1 MRIGGLGICF
11 GLLLLSQS
19 YGLSQNLQLDSIE
32 NSLIII
38 LASSAKLGTELTN
51 LQTTSAEQKQRID
64 SLLSELGILRTRLE
78 VSGTLLSKYKQRVE
92 ELKGIIRELETRL
105 SQLSE
110 SYERT
115 VKPLQEALEIAEKE
129 LRVQKIKTVIWFIIA
144 GVLGVAAGLGLS
156 VIF

>member
-1 MRIGGLGICF
+1 VRISGLGICF

-129 LRVQKIKTVIWFIIA
+129 LRVQKIKTVVWSIIA
-144 GVLGVAAGLGLS
+144 GVLGVGMGLGLS

>member
-1 MRIGGLGICF
+1 MRISGLGICF

-129 LRVQKIKTVIWFIIA
+129 LRVQKIKTVVWSIIA
-144 GVLGVAAGLGLS
+144 GVLGVGMGLGLS